1 MLNNLFS
8 IVKRRLTRDCCI
20 KCSAAILFIM
30 VLITTL
36 FLTSLTITSILSKRT
51 NQQWEDGST
60 LELLNNDTILV
71 YKGKLPV
78 QLELQVEIDPLND
91 FHVTVI
97 SIDCEELKSHEST
110 INVPYL
116 HEPISKFPTMVPSG
130 YYHYELGSYFK
141 YNISLIGAPNSSELT
156 MRILNNTYRAEEYMA
171 EEYNINIPTSPS
183 ALKKTVFEKVFKDND
198 STSVPFYPSVASY
211 YIPTFVA
218 PAETYANI
226 SYFVTRKYYVFRDYV
241 TFTQNCQ
248 LNFTERSCYFK
259 SSNDTE
265 NCIIAYYAP
274 TPSTHAAR
282 ILLTTSITKSSEDPA
297 YDILA
302 FITFLCISIV
312 GAFIV
317 IAGTVYITIKCCKKY
332 RGPTADYQQVP
343 LESCGPSD
351 E

>member
-8 IVKRRLTRDCCI
+8 IVKRRLSRDCCK

-36 FLTSLTITSILSKRT
+36 FVTSLTITSILFKRT
-51 NQQWEDGST
+51 NQHWEDGNT

-78 QLELQVEIDPLND
+78 QLELQVETDPSND

-110 INVPYL
+110 TNVPYF
-116 HEPISKFPTMVPSG
+116 HEHISKFPTMLPSG

-141 YNISLIGAPNSSELT
+141 YNISLISAPNSSELT
-156 MRILNNTYRAEEYMA
+156 MRIFNNTYKAEEY
-171 EEYNINIPTSPS
+171 INVPTDPL
-183 ALKKTVFEKVFKDND
+183 AQKKAVFEKVFKDND

-218 PAETYANI
+218 PSETYANI
-226 SYFVTRKYYVFRDYV
+226 SYIVTRKYYVFRDYV

-248 LNFTERSCYFK
+248 LNFTDRSCYFK
-259 SSNDTE
+259 SSNDAE
-265 NCIIAYYAP
+265 ICIIAYYAP
-274 TPSTHAAR
+274 TLSTYAAR
-282 ILLTTSITKSSEDPA
+282 ILLTASITKSGEYPT
-297 YDILA
+297 YDRLA

-317 IAGTVYITIKCCKKY
+317 TAGTVYITIRCCKKY